1 MHYSEITVE
10 QFMDVLREIGEH
22 CSKSWVTRLIKGYT
36 GRYPLLSALCVLY
49 VSFISV
55 TGGKGSLTE
64 WKHFMEVVHHIKKS
78 RMEGDKLLTNP
89 WEKLVLFFSR
99 SRIKVL
105 LRPKREKLGDWVV
118 EHSSLAD
125 RDYYRNV
132 VTGESHWR

>member
-1 MHYSEITVE
+1 MHFSEITVE

-36 GRYPLLSALCVLY
+36 GRYPLLPALYVLY
-49 VSFISV
+49 VSFIRV
-55 TGGKGSLTE
+55 TGGKSSLTE
-64 WKHFMEVVHHIKKS
+64 WKHFMEVVHHIKRS
-78 RMEGDKLLTNP
+78 RIEGDKLLTNP

>member
-1 MHYSEITVE
+1 MFSDRPH
-10 QFMDVLREIGEH
+10 VLD
-22 CSKSWVTRLIKGYT
+22 
-36 GRYPLLSALCVLY
+36 
-49 VSFISV
+49 VSFIRV
-55 TGGKGSLTE
+55 TGGKSSLTE

>member
-1 MHYSEITVE
+1 
-10 QFMDVLREIGEH
+10 
-22 CSKSWVTRLIKGYT
+22 
-36 GRYPLLSALCVLY
+36 
-49 VSFISV
+49 
-55 TGGKGSLTE
+55 
-64 WKHFMEVVHHIKKS
+64 MEVVHHIKKS

>member
-1 MHYSEITVE
+1 
-10 QFMDVLREIGEH
+10 MDVLREIGEH

-36 GRYPLLSALCVLY
+36 GRYPLLPALCVLY
-49 VSFISV
+49 VSFIRV
-55 TGGKGSLTE
+55 TGGKSSLTE
-64 WKHFMEVVHHIKKS
+64 WKHFMEVVHHIKRS
-78 RMEGDKLLTNP
+78 RIEGDKLLTNP